1 MTRDRIRSVCNDIR
15 GGTALEMAFVMP
27 VLLPILLGS
36 LELGL
41 YWWTN
46 TTLQSVANVTARC
59 VAINNPACTTTK
71 TPAAYAVSLAT
82 TWSSHAVISAA
93 DVSSATVTTCNG
105 VTGAFEKVTILNHQ
119 WTGVFTYPFNVANF
133 TLTACYPN

>member
-1 MTRDRIRSVCNDIR
+1 
-15 GGTALEMAFVMP
+15 MP
-27 VLLPILLGS
+27 ILVPMLLGS

-41 YWWTN
+41 FWWTD

-59 VAINNPACTTTK
+59 VAINNPACTTTT

-82 TWSSHAVISAA
+82 SWSSYAVIKAA
-93 DVSSATVTTCNG
+93 DVSSATVATCNG
-105 VTGAFEKVTILNHQ
+105 VIGAFEKVTIQNHQ
-119 WTGVFTYPFNVANF
+119 WNTAFRYPFKTTTF

>member
-1 MTRDRIRSVCNDIR
+1 MTPRRIRSVYNDIC

-27 VLLPILLGS
+27 ILVPMLLGP

-41 YWWTN
+41 FWWTD

-59 VAINNPACTTTK
+59 VAINNPACTTTQ

-82 TWSSHAVISAA
+82 TWSNYAVIGNA
-93 DVSSATVTTCNG
+93 DVSSTTVATCNG
-105 VTGAFEKVTILNHQ
+105 ATGAFEKVTIQNHQ
-119 WTGVFTYPFNVANF
+119 WSTAFTYPFKPTSF